1 MVTEI
6 AIIGAGPGGYAA
18 AVRAA
23 RMGASVTLI
32 EADNLGGTCLNWGCI
47 PSKVMK
53 TAAELLDQFRRADE
67 FGIRTT
73 GEARP
78 DIKGIVKRKDEVI
91 SIQTKGLETLL
102 ARRNIR
108 YLKGMGRISE
118 ERRIHVAQADN
129 GGVDV
134 AWDRLILA
142 TGTRPME
149 LPVLPFDGGKILSTD
164 HILNLSEIPESILI
178 VGGGVIGCEFAFIM
192 ASLGSRVTVVEA
204 LPRLPFRFLRSTRT
218 APKSSS
224 GR

>member
-1 MVTEI
+1 MSDKATSEEFEEV
-6 AIIGAGPGGYAA
+6 AHSGG
-18 AVRAA
+18 RI
-23 RMGASVTLI
+23 TLI
-32 EADNLGGTCLNWGCI
+32 
-47 PSKVMK
+47 P
-53 TAAELLDQFRRADE
+53 R
-67 FGIRTT
+67 
-73 GEARP
+73 
-78 DIKGIVKRKDEVI
+78 
-91 SIQTKGLETLL
+91 
-102 ARRNIR
+102 
-108 YLKGMGRISE
+108 
-118 ERRIHVAQADN
+118 DN